1 MNLMWWCTLP
11 QPQISSCPAPPLLEF
26 GISLGLPV
34 RIRLTSREPGLT
46 KQVEDDLRGLWPS
59 GLVYTLVHGY
69 YKYRVAIL
77 VHRSSPGLPKEKNSL
92 DLSCRGLWG
101 ICSLKN

>member
-26 GISLGLPV
+26 GISLGLPF

-69 YKYRVAIL
+69 YKNTGSPCWFTGVLLGSPRKRTLWTCL
-77 VHRSSPGLPKEKNSL
+77 VEAFGESVP
-92 DLSCRGLWG
+92 
-101 ICSLKN
+101 